1 MINGLWVPV
10 AFLRPAILDKS
21 FVRARTKRAITAY
34 S

>member
-1 MINGLWVPV
+1 MTKRVMVPV